1 MTPTPQTQT
10 FRIATLGRYS
20 YALGLEWVAVSE
32 GIKEGLAYLDDQGQ
46 SIYYIALTPKGGTP
60 TLGYVRGVLKGR
72 VASFAATLATVAGDG
87 IYASELDG
95 GRWWYCVLSS
105 GQVVASTDREMSEAE
120 ARETIETMRATFG
133 LDVYA
138 SGAIVSDV
146 KPFDPVASV
155 AKAKPQWLRRRG
167 TSTQELIL
175 AAVIVAVAVP
185 GFWYAWRTLMP
196 KEATYS
202 GPTPEEIR
210 LAYIDTVRSSLPTVP
225 ENVTWVVDAFGAGR
239 RTFAPYRA
247 GWALDRI
254 TCDPAGGCSGAYT
267 PMAGGVWRSH
277 EQLGASGGT
286 NLDTASVSLP
296 LSEPLR
302 TFTDEELLAYPE
314 RHRPIVEVL
323 GQYGLRFA
331 SGRLDGAPQIT
342 EFGPNLLPEVPP
354 EAQAWTMERFVIG
367 DTTVLDDST
376 LRNVV
381 AYFTADGFI
390 PVSIQSS
397 AGYGS
402 ESSGWKL
409 DFVRFQGVEP

>member
-1 MTPTPQTQT
+1 MTTPTSSH
-10 FRIATLGRYS
+10 RIEKLGKHT
-20 YALGLEWVAVSE
+20 YALGLEWIAVSE

-46 SIYYIALTPKGGTP
+46 SIYYIALTPKGGAP
-60 TLGYVRGVLKGR
+60 TLGYVRGTIKGR

-87 IYASELDG
+87 IYAAELEG

-133 LDVYA
+133 LEVYA
-138 SGAIVSDV
+138 SGAIVHDAR
-146 KPFDPVASV
+146 PFDPVASV

-167 TSTQELIL
+167 TSPQELVL

-185 GFWYAWRTLMP
+185 GFWWAWRTVMP

-210 LAYIDTVRSSLPTVP
+210 AAYIDTVRSSLPTIP
-225 ENVTWVVDAFGAGR
+225 ENPTWVVDAFGAGR
-239 RTFAPYRA
+239 YRFPPFRA
-247 GWALDRI
+247 GWSLDRMS
-254 TCDPAGGCSGAYT
+254 CDPAGGCVGAYV
-267 PMAGGVWRSH
+267 PMQNGIWRSH
-277 EQLGASGGT
+277 EKLGATGT
-286 NLDTASVSLP
+286 NLDAANVTMP

-302 TFTDEELLAYPE
+302 TFTDQEILAYPD

-323 GQYGLRFA
+323 GQFGLRFA

-342 EFGPNLLPEVPP
+342 EFGPALLPDVPP
-354 EAQAWTMERFVIG
+354 EAQAWSMERFVIG
-367 DTTVLDDST
+367 DTTVLNDTT

-381 AYFTADGFI
+381 AYFIADGFVPI
-390 PVSIQSS
+390 SIQSS
-397 AGYGS
+397 AGYGD
-402 ESSGWKL
+402 ESSGWKI
-409 DFVRFQGVEP
+409 DFIRLQGVEQ